1 MNKYIEWKKE
11 YQKRIDA
18 FPMKFAFTQ
27 ESLERGMKE
36 LGLEPHE
43 TNKIC
48 SIGGGGFI
56 RVTDVDAF
64 KQLFN
69 GRANELR
76 ERMKDDDFMYEA
88 LVYELANH
96 EYGYTGDSDEA
107 LYSLGLLPEQ
117 VWSDENSREYRICS
131 KACMDVMASSEC

>member
-1 MNKYIEWKKE
+1 MNKYVEWFKE
-11 YQKRIDA
+11 YQKRIDE

-27 ESLERGMKE
+27 EALERGMKE

-43 TNKIC
+43 TNKIR

-56 RVTDVDAF
+56 RATDVEAF

-96 EYGYTGDSDEA
+96 EYGYTGDSDDA

-117 VWSDENSREYRICS
+117 VWSDENSREYRICR
-131 KACMDVMASSEC
+131 KACMDVMAASEC